1 MKSNFDL
8 CLREVLRHEGGFA
21 DHPADPGG
29 ATNKGIT
36 IGTYA
41 GWKGRKVTKA
51 ELRAISDAE
60 VAAIYRRK
68 YWDAVRG
75 DDMPAGLDLVAFDA
89 AVNSGPARGAKWL
102 QQGLGVAADGKI
114 GKATLRAARG
124 SARAYDP
131 VVVIKRACAA
141 RMGFLRGLRTWG
153 SFGKG
158 WSRRVA
164 QVEAFAVGL
173 AGQAVVAPREA
184 ATARTKAERETQGA
198 VVPAAGG
205 AGGFS
210 IEGMPDWGI
219 WVIAALAV
227 VAVVMML
234 GRARHDRHRAEAY
247 EQLAMEA

>member
-1 MKSNFDL
+1 MKQNFAR
-8 CLREVLRHEGGFA
+8 CLGQTLAYEGGWS
-21 DHPADPGG
+21 DHKKDPGG
-29 ATNKGIT
+29 ATMKGVT
-36 IGTYA
+36 IA
-41 GWKGRKVTKA
+41 VFARFKSRKVTKA
-51 ELRAISDAE
+51 ELRAISDADLQ
-60 VAAIYRRK
+60 AIYRAG
-68 YWDAVRG
+68 YWDKVAG
-75 DDMPAGLDLVAFDA
+75 DLLPSGLDHVAFDGG
-89 AVNSGPARGAKWL
+89 VNSGPSRGAKWL
-102 QQGLGVAADGKI
+102 QKALGVQADGQV
-114 GKATLRAARG
+114 GKATLAAARA
-124 SARAYDP
+124 SDP
-131 VVVIKRACAA
+131 VAVIKRACAA

-153 SFGKG
+153 SFGTG

-184 ATARTKAERETQGA
+184 ANARTKAARETQGA